1 MAAYLLSLDPQAII
15 DAGVDYLKAREA
27 EETEREWIL
36 ANYQA
41 FLYALRTEQEALL
54 TYFEYRFAER
64 REALREF
71 YQVLHDAVESG
82 DAHQLD
88 AAICGILGILK
99 DNPLNDYEQ
108 FKRAWQDP
116 DTVLEL

>member
-1 MAAYLLSLDPQAII
+1 MT
-15 DAGVDYLKAREA
+15 VREA
-27 EETEREWIL
+27 
-36 ANYQA
+36 
-41 FLYALRTEQEALL
+41 
-54 TYFEYRFAER
+54 

-71 YQVLHDAVESG
+71 YQVLHNDVETG

-99 DNPLNDYEQ
+99 GNPLNDYEQ